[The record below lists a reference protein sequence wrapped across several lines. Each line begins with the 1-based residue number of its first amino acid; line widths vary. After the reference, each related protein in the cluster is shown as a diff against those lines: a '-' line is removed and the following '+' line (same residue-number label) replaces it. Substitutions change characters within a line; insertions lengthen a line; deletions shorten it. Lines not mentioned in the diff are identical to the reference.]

1 MTDARLPDPAV
12 VVLAGAAGSG
22 KSTWALERFRSA
34 EVVSSDALR
43 AAVGSGPSDLDASV
57 DAFALLDQIV
67 AARVRRSLTTVIDT
81 LGLDPVRRSDY
92 LRLARTAG
100 LPAVLVIMNTA
111 AALCRERNRLRDRP
125 VPAPVLTEQL
135 RRISSLAESADEEGW
150 DLILIID
157 QASPVSAPLSKITVD
172 DDHDRLAGPRVVLQ
186 VSRFPWGEADPS
198 SWLRDLA
205 LRADEIGFHGLA
217 LMDHLI
223 QIPQV
228 DRAWEPIPEPWV
240 TLGMIA
246 GLDTDLRLGT
256 LVSPVTFRE
265 PGIIAKTVA
274 TLDVLSNGRAFC
286 GLGAGWWLREH
297 QAYGLDFPGDSE
309 RLDRLQV
316 CIETLRALWA
326 PGTKAYHGR
335 YVHLPE
341 TTCYPRPVGDVPI
354 IVGGSGE
361 RRTLRIVAEQAD
373 GCNLPSEQKALQTKI
388 DILRK
393 HCAAVDRDP
402 TSVEITVLDLPVI
415 GIDREDV
422 AVRVE
427 RLRGRL
433 PAAVYAARHHAA
445 PAVDH
450 AQRHRQLAELGVSTI
465 FLALPDLGGADD
477 LERCA
482 PLLTALR

>member
-43 AAVGSGPSDLDASV
+43 AAVGSGPSDLDVSV

-125 VPAPVLTEQL
+125 VPAPVLTEQV
-135 RRISSLAESADEEGW
+135 RRISSLAESADEESW

-246 GLDTDLRLGT
+246 GFAGDLSGT
-256 LVSPVTFRE
+256 GHYRQDRRHP
-265 PGIIAKTVA
+265 
-274 TLDVLSNGRAFC
+274 GRAEQ
-286 GLGAGWWLREH
+286 R
-297 QAYGLDFPGDSE
+297 P
-309 RLDRLQV
+309 RL
-316 CIETLRALWA
+316 LWA
-326 PGTKAYHGR
+326 WRG
-335 YVHLPE
+335 L
-341 TTCYPRPVGDVPI
+341 
-354 IVGGSGE
+354 
-361 RRTLRIVAEQAD
+361 VA
-373 GCNLPSEQKALQTKI
+373 
-388 DILRK
+388 
-393 HCAAVDRDP
+393 
-402 TSVEITVLDLPVI
+402 
-415 GIDREDV
+415 
-422 AVRVE
+422 
-427 RLRGRL
+427 
-433 PAAVYAARHHAA
+433 
-445 PAVDH
+445 
-450 AQRHRQLAELGVSTI
+450 
-465 FLALPDLGGADD
+465 
-477 LERCA
+477 
-482 PLLTALR
+482 

>member
-22 KSTWALERFRSA
+22 KSTWAAERFRAA
-34 EVVSSDALR
+34 EIVSSDALR

-57 DAFALLDQIV
+57 EAFTLLDQII
-67 AARVRRSLTTVIDT
+67 AARTRRSLMTVIDT

-92 LRLARTAG
+92 QHLAHTAG
-100 LPAVLVIMNTA
+100 LPTVLVIMNTA

-135 RRISSLAESADEEGW
+135 RRISRLVEFAGEEGW
-150 DLILIID
+150 DQVLIID
-157 QASPVSAPLSKITVD
+157 QDNVPSAPPDQVAP
-172 DDHDRLAGPRVVLQ
+172 DHDRGSVSGPRFILQ
-186 VSRFPWGEADPS
+186 VSRFPWGEGDPR
-198 SWLRDLA
+198 SWMRDLA
-205 LRADEIGFHGLA
+205 LRAEEIGFSGLA

-246 GLDTDLRLGT
+246 GLDTNLRLGT

-265 PGIIAKTVA
+265 PGILAKTVA
-274 TLDVLSNGRAFC
+274 TLDSLSNGRAFC

-297 QAYGLDFPGDSE
+297 QAYGLDFPDDRQ
-309 RLDRLQV
+309 RLDQLQV

-341 TTCYPRPVGDVPI
+341 TTCYPRPVSDVPI

-361 RRTLRIVAEQAD
+361 
-373 GCNLPSEQKALQTKI
+373 
-388 DILRK
+388 
-393 HCAAVDRDP
+393 
-402 TSVEITVLDLPVI
+402 
-415 GIDREDV
+415 
-422 AVRVE
+422 
-427 RLRGRL
+427 
-433 PAAVYAARHHAA
+433 
-445 PAVDH
+445 
-450 AQRHRQLAELGVSTI
+450 
-465 FLALPDLGGADD
+465 
-477 LERCA
+477 
-482 PLLTALR
+482 